1 MKKLTTTFFLLLFT
15 VAVFGSTDTS
25 SSNKVQLPPSYF
37 TGAGL
42 EGTSSVRV
50 LSVGSGRNTTFTN
63 PYTNSGITVFAGALN
78 ATLDNNPVKLFCI
91 DLRKNLAFY
100 TVNQPHTYTDDG
112 VTISQITYILNNYY
126 PYVNH
131 PYPGSLSDL
140 DREAAAVQL
149 AVWYFSDGVNA
160 NTVTDATTK
169 TRALAIIAD
178 ANANAGSV
186 LPVNTLII
194 TPATQNV
201 VAGTTVT
208 FTVAAYDAAGLPLA
222 GRTIQL
228 STSAGTLS
236 NTTVTTGANGISPV
250 VSLSQGAGNAAT
262 ITATANAVIPQ
273 GTRYVHNVDANNY
286 QKLVLATPGSSLR
299 TTTSNITWYTSQP
312 TVCDLNGYTTY
323 TQGGWGSPN
332 NSGPGTIRQAYF
344 SQVFPNGFTIG
355 AGTNKA
361 TFTSGIA
368 VRDFLPAGGT
378 SGQLTGTT
386 VNPSTN
392 NPLIA
397 SAGVLAG
404 QIVAATMSV
413 YYNQAGVLGTNPRPL
428 GNLVFVSGPFAGKT
442 IYEFLDIAN
451 LALSGAST
459 GYTYSQINDAATA
472 LNENFDNGNTNKG
485 DFTCPPN
492 VQPASI
498 GDNVWFDT
506 DKDGIQDAGENGVA
520 GITVR
525 LFNCSNTQIAVTQT
539 NASGNYLFSNIT
551 PGSYYVQFELPSG
564 HVYTLK
570 DQGADN
576 NTDSDVDVLTGKTI
590 CTDLVSGENDMSW
603 DAGIHL
609 APNACITSWTGTL
622 GTTSTLCEHNPTTI
636 NVNGSVNITPGNGVG
651 KLRTSW
657 EIIAPADLVTSPVYQ
672 TTNLTGNLNFSIT
685 ANWPGVRS
693 SDTEVR
699 VRFSAVVLDCD
710 DHVLGSA
717 VTRDIYWTPAVCAP
731 PPPASADIQV
741 VKTSNISSVVNG
753 ENITFTVT
761 VTNLGSSN
769 ASNVVV
775 EDLLPAGMDYVSH
788 TATSGIYNQT
798 SGLWTISSLA
808 NGGSASLT
816 LTAKADLLS
825 NGGMI
830 NLGAAADFN
839 LFVLNDLN
847 QPSSD
852 TEGKVAV
859 GRNATLAGY
868 SVGDKLPMAPFGA
881 QDVLVV
887 GANLT
892 YSSGAVYN
900 GNVVYGVSSNLPIYP
915 VSTTGGTVYQGT
927 PIDFGAASAHL
938 NTLSAQLAFYPP
950 NGSVTLQFGG
960 MFLQG
965 DDPQLNVFAVNAA
978 DMATINDLQI
988 HVPNGSVVLV
998 NVTGGSTSWSG
1009 GFELYGTARNN
1020 VLFNFYNIPQ
1030 LTIQGIDVTA
1040 SILAPSTSVNFVSG
1054 VQNGQMIC
1062 YNMTGQGQF
1071 NIAPFQGVVPLNEQ
1085 LINIASLISSFP
1097 ADPNAANN
1105 SSSVQFTV
1113 TDVQQ
1118 TGGTPGGGQWQLV
1131 SSIAVQQTVLTL
1143 ANTQSGAILAG
1154 TEGGNIYMSTDN
1166 GGSWTVVNSGMNV
1179 GYIWSLKVNSAG
1191 VIFAATNDGIYRS
1204 TNNGTT
1210 WALTELGG
1218 KDVRALDILANGDML
1233 AGTWDFGVY
1242 KSTDNGSTWNTSND
1256 GLTAPAVHA
1265 LTHTSTAVFAG
1276 TFQGGIFRSM
1286 DGGASWSPMV
1296 VEYEHIWSMGVTST
1310 GVLFAGTYG
1319 RGLFYS
1325 INNGDTWL
1333 PAVGMPSSFIYA
1345 ISVDVNDNVY
1355 VSTWAGGVYAAQGSS
1370 FNDAPGL
1377 GSSPL
1382 NSFDWTP
1389 IGMQGYGVSSLL
1401 ANLQTGALY
1410 LGTREGQFYQND
1422 SPTAVKETGT
1432 QVIPTDFALEQ
1443 NYPNP
1448 FNPETRIRFALPV
1461 KQNVTLTVYNI
1472 LGQKVRTLLAQELEA
1487 GVYNVNFPAK
1497 ELASGVYI
1505 YRLQTDKITLTKKMV
1520 LQK

>member
-1 MKKLTTTFFLLLFT
+1 MKNLTTLFLLLFS
-15 VAVFGSTDTS
+15 VAVFGSSDSS

-50 LSVGSGRNTTFTN
+50 RSVGSGRNTTFTN

-91 DLRKNLAFY
+91 DLRKNIAFY
-100 TVNQPHTYTDDG
+100 TPSQPHTYTDDG
-112 VTISQITYILNNYY
+112 VTSSQITYILNNYF
-126 PYVNH
+126 PYRSY
-131 PYPGSLSDL
+131 PYPGALSSLNK
-140 DREAAAVQL
+140 EAAAVQL
-149 AVWYFSDGVNA
+149 AIWYFSDGVDPKRISDDDIEDR
-160 NTVTDATTK
+160 VKDIVDDAQ
-169 TRALAIIAD
+169 D
-178 ANANAGSV
+178 NAGSV

-201 VAGTTVT
+201 AAGQGVT

-228 STSAGTLS
+228 SSTSGTLS
-236 NTTVTTGANGISPV
+236 SVSVVTGANGVSPV
-250 VSLSQGAGNAAT
+250 VSLSQGAGNSAT
-262 ITATANAVIPQ
+262 ITATANVFIPQ
-273 GTRYVHNVDANNY
+273 GTRYVHTISPNDY
-286 QKLVLATPGSSLR
+286 QKLVLATPGAAER
-299 TTTSNITWYTSQP
+299 TATSEITWYNSQP
-312 TVCDLNGYTTY
+312 GVCDLNGYQTF
-323 TQGGWGSPN
+323 TQGGWSSPN
-332 NSGPGTIRQAYF
+332 NSGPGTIRQAHF
-344 SQVFPNGFTIG
+344 SSVFPNGFTIG
-355 AGTNKA
+355 GGSNKA
-361 TFTSGIA
+361 TFTSATA

-378 SGQLTGTT
+378 AGQLTGTT
-386 VNPSTN
+386 VNPSSN
-392 NPLIA
+392 NPLIK

-404 QIVAATMSV
+404 QVIAATMNV
-413 YYNQAGVLGTNPRPL
+413 YYSEAGYLGTNPNPL
-428 GNLVFVSGPFAGKT
+428 GNLVFTSGPFTGMS
-442 IYEFLDIAN
+442 IYDFLTLAN
-451 LALSGAST
+451 QALSGANT
-459 GYTYSQINDAATA
+459 GFTYSQINDAATSI
-472 LNENFDNGNTNKG
+472 NENFNSGSGHEGN
-485 DFTCPPN
+485 FTCAPT
-492 VQPASI
+492 VLPASL
-498 GDNVWFDT
+498 GDKVWFDT
-506 DKDGIQDAGENGVA
+506 DKDGIQDAGENGVS
-520 GITVR
+520 GVTVR
-525 LFNCSNTQIAVTQT
+525 LFDCSNNQIAVTTT
-539 NASGNYLFSNIT
+539 NASGNYLFSNLT

-564 HVYTLK
+564 HVFTLK
-570 DQGADN
+570 DQSADDN
-576 NTDSDVDVLTGKTI
+576 ADSDADVLTGKTV
-590 CTDLVSGENDMSW
+590 CTDLVSGENDLSW

-609 APNACITSWTGTL
+609 APDVCITSWTGSL
-622 GTTSTLCEHNPTTI
+622 DNASTLCEHNPTTVS
-636 NVNGSVNITPGNGVG
+636 VNGSVNITPSNGIG

-657 EIIAPADLVTSPVYQ
+657 EVIAPADLVTSPVYG
-672 TTNLTGNLNFSIT
+672 TTDLTGNLNFSIT
-685 ANWPGVRS
+685 GNWPGVRS

-699 VRFSAVVLDCD
+699 IRFSAVVLDCN
-710 DHVLGSA
+710 DHVLGSP
-717 VTRDIYWTPAVCAP
+717 VTTDIYWTPAVCP
-731 PPPASADIQV
+731 PPPPQSADIQV

-753 ENITFTVT
+753 ENIIFTVT
-761 VTNLGSSN
+761 VTNLGTSN

-775 EDLLPAGMDYVSH
+775 EDLLPAGMNYVSH
-788 TATSGIYNQT
+788 TATAGTYSEI
-798 SGLWTISSLA
+798 SGLWTIPALANGASAALTLTAEADLLA
-808 NGGSASLT
+808 NGGL
-816 LTAKADLLS
+816 
-825 NGGMI
+825 I
-830 NLGAAADFN
+830 NLGPAADFN

-852 TEGKVAV
+852 TEGKAAI
-859 GRNATLAGY
+859 GRNASLAGY

-887 GANLT
+887 GGNLT
-892 YSSGAVYN
+892 FTSGAVYN
-900 GNVVYGVSSNLPIYP
+900 GNIVYGVSSNLPIYP

-927 PIDFGAASAHL
+927 PIDFNAASAHL

-965 DDPQLNVFAVNAA
+965 DDPQLNVFSVNSA

-1009 GFELYGTARNN
+1009 GFELFGTARNN
-1020 VLFNFYNIPQ
+1020 VLFNFYNVPQ
-1030 LTIQGIDVTA
+1030 LTISGIDVTA
-1040 SILAPSTSVNFVSG
+1040 SILAPTTSVNFIAG

-1071 NIAPFQGVVPLNEQ
+1071 NNAPFQGVVPLNEQ
-1085 LINIASLISSFP
+1085 LVNIASLVSSFP
-1097 ADPNAANN
+1097 ADLNAANN

-1113 TDVQQ
+1113 TNVQQ

>member
-1 MKKLTTTFFLLLFT
+1 M
-15 VAVFGSTDTS
+15 
-25 SSNKVQLPPSYF
+25 
-37 TGAGL
+37 
-42 EGTSSVRV
+42 
-50 LSVGSGRNTTFTN
+50 LSKGSGRNSSFTN
-63 PYTNSGITVFAGALN
+63 PYTNNGMTVYAGAFN
-78 ATLDNNPVKLFCI
+78 ATLDGNPVLLFCI
-91 DLRKNLAFY
+91 DLRKTLAFY
-100 TVNQPHTYTDDG
+100 SVSQPHTYTDDG
-112 VTISQITYILNNYY
+112 ITTSQITYILNNYY
-126 PYVNH
+126 PYVSH
-131 PYPGSLSDL
+131 PYPGSLSDIN
-140 DREAAAVQL
+140 REAAAVQF
-149 AVWYFSDGVNA
+149 AVWFFSDGVNA
-160 NTVTDATTK
+160 NTVTDADTK
-169 TRALAIIAD
+169 NRALAIIAD
-178 ANANAGSV
+178 AQANAGSV
-186 LPVNTLII
+186 IPVTSLFIS
-194 TPATQNV
+194 PVTQNV
-201 VAGTTVT
+201 IAGQPAT

-228 STSAGTLS
+228 ATTSGTLS
-236 NTTVTTGANGISPV
+236 SVSVVTGANGISPV

-262 ITATANAVIPQ
+262 ISATANVIIPQ
-273 GTRYVHNVDANNY
+273 GTRYVHTVSPNDY
-286 QKLVLATPGSSLR
+286 QKLVLATPGAAER
-299 TTTSNITWYTSQP
+299 TAASEITWYNAQP
-312 TVCDLNGYTTY
+312 GVCDLNGYQTF

-332 NSGPGTIRQAYF
+332 NSGPGTIRQAFF
-344 SQVFPNGFTIG
+344 SSVFPSGFSIG
-355 AGTNKA
+355 GGTNKA
-361 TFTSGIA
+361 TFTSATA
-368 VRDFLPAGGT
+368 VRDFLPGGNGT
-378 SGQLTGTT
+378 PGQLTGTT
-386 VNPSTN
+386 VNPQTN
-392 NPLIA
+392 DPLIS
-397 SAGVLAG
+397 SAGVLAA
-404 QIVAATMSV
+404 QVIAATLNV
-413 YYNQAGVLGTNPRPL
+413 YFSEAGYLGTNATPL
-428 GNLVFVSGPFAGKT
+428 GNLVFTGGPFAGMS
-442 IYEFLDIAN
+442 IYNFLTLAN
-451 LALSGAST
+451 QALSGVST
-459 GYTYSQINDAATA
+459 GFTYSQINDAATSI
-472 LNENFDNGNTNKG
+472 NENFNSGSGHQGN
-485 DFTCPPN
+485 FTCAPT
-492 VQPASI
+492 VLPASL
-498 GDNVWFDT
+498 GDKVWFDT
-506 DKDGIQDAGENGVA
+506 DKDGIQDPGENGVA
-520 GITVR
+520 GVTVR
-525 LFNCSNTQIAVTQT
+525 LFDCSNNQIAVTST
-539 NASGNYLFSNIT
+539 NSSGNYLFSNLT

-576 NTDSDVDVLTGKTI
+576 NVDSDADPLTGKTV
-590 CTDLVSGENDMSW
+590 CTDLVSGENDLSW

-609 APNACITSWTGTL
+609 TPAACITSWNGTL
-622 GTTSTLCEHNPTTI
+622 GTNSTLCEHNPVSVG
-636 NVNGSVNITPGNGVG
+636 VNGSVTITPGNGIG

-657 EIIAPADLVTSPVYQ
+657 EIIAPADLVTSPVYA
-672 TTNLTGNLNFSIT
+672 TTNLTGNLNFVIN

-710 DHVLGSA
+710 DHVLGSP
-717 VTRDIYWTPAVCAP
+717 VTRDIYWTPAVCPP

-753 ENITFTVT
+753 ENIIFTVT

-769 ASNVVV
+769 ATNVVV
-775 EDLLPAGMDYVSH
+775 EDLLPVGMDYVSH
-788 TATSGIYNQT
+788 TATSGTYSEV
-798 SGLWTISSLA
+798 SGLWTIASLT

-816 LTAKADLLS
+816 LTAKADLLA
-825 NGGMI
+825 NGGLI
-830 NLGAAADFN
+830 NLGPAADFN

-859 GRNATLAGY
+859 GRNASLAGY

-887 GANLT
+887 GGNLT
-892 YSSGAVYN
+892 YTSGAVYN

-915 VSTTGGTVYQGT
+915 VSTTGGTVYQGN
-927 PIDFGAASAHL
+927 PIDFAAAGAHL

-960 MFLQG
+960 MFLEG
-965 DDPQLNVFAVNAA
+965 SDPQLNVFAVNAA
-978 DMATINDLQI
+978 AMATINDLQI

-1009 GFELYGTARNN
+1009 GFELFGTARNN
-1020 VLFNFYNIPQ
+1020 VLFNFYNVPQ

-1040 SILAPSTSVNFVSG
+1040 SILAPSTSVNFVTG
-1054 VQNGQMIC
+1054 LQNGQMIC

-1071 NIAPFQGVVPLNEQ
+1071 NNAPFQGVVPLNEQ
-1085 LINIASLISSFP
+1085 LINIASLVSSFP

-1113 TDVQQ
+1113 TGLQQ

-1166 GGSWTVVNSGMNV
+1166 GGSWNIVNPGMSV
-1179 GYIWSLKVNSAG
+1179 GYIWSLKVNSSGA
-1191 VIFAATNDGIYRS
+1191 IFAATNDGIYRS
-1204 TNNGTT
+1204 TNNGST

-1233 AGTWDFGVY
+1233 AGTWGFGVY
-1242 KSTDNGSTWNTSND
+1242 KSTDNGSTWNTTND
-1256 GLTAPAVHA
+1256 GLTASAVHA
-1265 LTHTSTAVFAG
+1265 LTHTATAVFAG

-1286 DGGASWSPMV
+1286 DNGASWSPV
-1296 VEYEHIWSMGVTST
+1296 VIEYEHIWSMGVTST

-1325 INNGDTWL
+1325 VNNGTTWL

-1345 ISVDVNDNVY
+1345 ISVDVDDNVY

-1377 GSSPL
+1377 ANGVL
-1382 NSFDWTP
+1382 TSFDWTP

-1410 LGTREGQFYQND
+1410 LGTREGQFYLND
-1422 SPTAVKETGT
+1422 SPLAVKESGAEY
-1432 QVIPTDFALEQ
+1432 IPADFALEQ

-1448 FNPETRIRFALPV
+1448 FNPETRIRFALPTR
-1461 KQNVTLTVYNI
+1461 QNVTLTVYNI
-1472 LGQKVRTLLAQELEA
+1472 LGQRVRTLLAQELEA
-1487 GVYNVNFPAK
+1487 GVYSVNFPAQ